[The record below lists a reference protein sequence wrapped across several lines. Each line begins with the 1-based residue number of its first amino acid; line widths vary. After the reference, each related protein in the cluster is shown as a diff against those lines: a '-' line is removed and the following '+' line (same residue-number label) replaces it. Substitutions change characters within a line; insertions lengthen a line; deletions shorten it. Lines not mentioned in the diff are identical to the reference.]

1 VLPLILASAALVG
14 HPAKPKPVE
23 GPAIEGWITNQ
34 AGKPQAAKI
43 GLIALSQR
51 GDVSFP
57 SKVVV
62 SAAVKSKKKVAPGY
76 RIAAAPGLYLLDVR
90 ANGFERLQ
98 VPVLVGEDGL
108 KAVDLTLRSEKAKDD
123 AQAISSDAKLVKLEA
138 LYAAQ
143 VAREAKYQKTLRDP
157 AVRDAKSAP
166 VDWTADV
173 EALAKELN
181 AGTDADAQ
189 ALAAACY
196 LELGYMRAKLDPA
209 TASLALDKLPAKSPF
224 WALNPRVA
232 PTSFAAAA
240 RTAEWPAF
248 REALAK
254 DNPDAELRAY
264 GYFAQLSSAASKGDK
279 DKQKALFQTLTT
291 EYKDTRFGKSAKQL
305 DPDKTPVAAPVAA
318 PAAKPEAPAAPAEK
332 ATPAPASEA
341 VPAPSAAEAPASAE
355 PKPADEA
362 KPAAEAETAK

>member
-1 VLPLILASAALVG
+1 MLPLILASAALVG

-51 GDVSFP
+51 GDVSYP

-62 SAAVKSKKKVAPGY
+62 SAAVKSKKKAAPGY

-98 VPVLVGEDGL
+98 IPVLVGEDGL
-108 KAVDLTLRSEKAKDD
+108 KDVDLTLRPEKAKDE
-123 AQAISSDAKLVKLEA
+123 AKAISSDAKLVKLEA

-143 VAREAKYQKTLRDP
+143 VAREAKYQKALRDP

-181 AGTDADAQ
+181 DGTDADVQ

-209 TASLALDKLPAKSPF
+209 AAALALDKLPAKSPF
-224 WALNPRVA
+224 WGLNPRVA
-232 PTSFAAAA
+232 PTSFTAAA
-240 RTAEWPAF
+240 RSAEWPAF
-248 REALAK
+248 CEALAK
-254 DNPDAELRAY
+254 DNPDAEVRAY

-291 EYKDTRFGKSAKQL
+291 EYKGTRFGKSAKQF
-305 DPDKTPVAAPVAA
+305 DPDKAPVAA
-318 PAAKPEAPAAPAEK
+318 HTAAPAEK
-332 ATPAPASEA
+332 VAPAPASEA
-341 VPAPSAAEAPASAE
+341 VPAPPAAEAPAAAD
-355 PKPADEA
+355 PKPAEEAKSSDEA
-362 KPAAEAETAK
+362 KPAVEPETAK